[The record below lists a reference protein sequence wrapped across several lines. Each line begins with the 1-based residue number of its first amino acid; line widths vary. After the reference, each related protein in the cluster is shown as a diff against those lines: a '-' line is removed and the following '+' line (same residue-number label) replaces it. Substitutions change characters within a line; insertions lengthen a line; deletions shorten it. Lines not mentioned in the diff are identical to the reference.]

1 MKKICI
7 LGSTGSIGTQ
17 TLDVVRLNT
26 QIYEVDSL
34 VAGRNADVVISQ
46 AKEFHPK
53 VVAMADL
60 KAFAKVKNALS
71 TLPIEVVYGEEEIC
85 SVASRT
91 VDIVVGAITGANG
104 FAPVLSA
111 IKAGNNIALANKESL
126 VCGGDMLMSIA
137 RKKGV
142 QILPVDSEHSA
153 LFQVYN
159 APQKDSIDKIT
170 LTASGG
176 AFLHYSKDE
185 IRKAGVSDALNHPK
199 WSMGKKVTV
208 DSAGLMNK
216 GLELIEACHLFDVG
230 EDIINV
236 VVHPQSIV
244 HSMISYN
251 DGSTL
256 AQLGYP
262 DMRTP
267 IAVALAYPSRIVCG
281 VESLNFTSMGNLTFR
296 EPDNDRFPALNL
308 CRQAFKNGGGSCMVL
323 NTSNEVAVEAFLQK
337 KIEFGIIARI
347 VEKSLNTMCYPTFNN
362 LEDFKAMNAEIRI
375 KTTEI
380 LKG

>member
-1 MKKICI
+1 
-7 LGSTGSIGTQ
+7 
-17 TLDVVRLNT
+17 
-26 QIYEVDSL
+26 
-34 VAGRNADVVISQ
+34 
-46 AKEFHPK
+46 
-53 VVAMADL
+53 
-60 KAFAKVKNALS
+60 
-71 TLPIEVVYGEEEIC
+71 
-85 SVASRT
+85 
-91 VDIVVGAITGANG
+91 
-104 FAPVLSA
+104 
-111 IKAGNNIALANKESL
+111 
-126 VCGGDMLMSIA
+126 MSIS
-137 RKKGV
+137 RKKGL
-142 QILPVDSEHSA
+142 QMLAVDSEHSA